1 MKLVQIPE
9 RLKLFKY
16 IKINKNIKK
25 EKVLKEF
32 YLKILTKVIQFNLKI
47 NFNLN
52 N

>member
-16 IKINKNIKK
+16 KNIIKNFKK
-25 EKVLKEF
+25 EKALKEF
-32 YLKILTKVIQFNLKI
+32 YLKILKKVFQFNLKI